1 MTDNTARNLDFD
13 LPDLQAY
20 WMPFTGNRY
29 FKKHPRL
36 IARASGMHC
45 WTHDGKQLL
54 DSIAGLWCCNAGH
67 CHPKIV
73 EAIREQAATLDYA
86 TAFQLG
92 HPRIFELANKLTGIA
107 PEGFDYAF
115 FVNSGSEAVDTALK
129 MALAYHRIRGE
140 GARTRLIGREK
151 GYHGVGFG
159 GISVGGI
166 SPNRKMFGA
175 MLPGVDHLPHTHNIA
190 KNAYTRGLPEWGAH
204 LADELENIVAL
215 HDPSTVAAVIV
226 EPIAGSAGVILP
238 PEGYLQRLR
247 DICDEHGILLIFD
260 EVICGFGRT
269 GDRFAATRMGVTPDL
284 ITVAKGLTSGTVPMG
299 AVIAKGEIYDTFMTG
314 PEGAIE
320 FFHGY
325 TYSGHPLAAAAANA
339 TLDVYEQEG
348 LFDRALSLEGYL
360 EDALHSLKGEPYVID
375 IRNYGMI
382 GAVEMEPI
390 EGQPTARAIKLF
402 AHSFDNG
409 VIVRTTGD
417 TVAFSPP
424 LIIEKEQIDQVIDT
438 VRDALRTI

>member
-1 MTDNTARNLDFD
+1 
-13 LPDLQAY
+13 
-20 WMPFTGNRY
+20 
-29 FKKHPRL
+29 
-36 IARASGMHC
+36 
-45 WTHDGKQLL
+45 
-54 DSIAGLWCCNAGH
+54 
-67 CHPKIV
+67 
-73 EAIREQAATLDYA
+73 
-86 TAFQLG
+86 
-92 HPRIFELANKLTGIA
+92 
-107 PEGFDYAF
+107 
-115 FVNSGSEAVDTALK
+115 
-129 MALAYHRIRGE
+129 
-140 GARTRLIGREK
+140 
-151 GYHGVGFG
+151 
-159 GISVGGI
+159 
-166 SPNRKMFGA
+166 
-175 MLPGVDHLPHTHNIA
+175 
-190 KNAYTRGLPEWGAH
+190 
-204 LADELENIVAL
+204 
-215 HDPSTVAAVIV
+215 
-226 EPIAGSAGVILP
+226 
-238 PEGYLQRLR
+238 
-247 DICDEHGILLIFD
+247 
-260 EVICGFGRT
+260 
-269 GDRFAATRMGVTPDL
+269 
-284 ITVAKGLTSGTVPMG
+284 
-299 AVIAKGEIYDTFMTG
+299 VIAKGEIYDTFMTG

-390 EGQPTARAIKLF
+390 EAQPTARAIKLF